1 LKNITA
7 RRKLEQGGNV
17 IIEMGLCMVVLFMMI
32 FGIVEYSVLN
42 FANNFCA
49 YAAQQAARYASI
61 RGASSVNALPTN
73 PSPCGSSCTNEAS
86 GDPTTTYIQG
96 LAVGLNT
103 ANLTVATTWT
113 ACSGCSNGNDQGST
127 VTVKV
132 SYAYSPLFKVVS
144 PNSLTLNSSST
155 MTVIE

>member
-1 LKNITA
+1 MNPAT
-7 RRKLEQGGNV
+7 RRKRQQGGNV
-17 IIEMGLCMVVLFMMI
+17 IIEMGLCMTTLFLMI
-32 FGIVEYSVLN
+32 FGIVQYSILN

-49 YAAQQAARYASI
+49 FAAQQGARYASI
-61 RGASSVNALPTN
+61 RGASSVSPLPTN
-73 PSPCGSSCTNEAS
+73 PSPCGSTCTNESS
-86 GDPTTTYIQG
+86 GDPTTTYVQG
-96 LAVGLNT
+96 LTVALNT

-132 SYAYSPLFKVVS
+132 SYSYSPLLTLVS
-144 PNSLTLNSSST
+144 PNSMTLNSSST